1 MTKCNY
7 PKKVNIDTAT
17 YRKNLGRRIKKL
29 RGKVSPEDFANE
41 LGITART
48 LEAWETGKSIPTLAN
63 LILIAFLCSVS
74 LTELVTG
81 YSETDM

>member
-1 MTKCNY
+1 MRKCFY
-7 PKKVNIDTAT
+7 PKKVNLDTKT
-17 YRKNLGRRIKKL
+17 YRKALGRRIKLL
-29 RGKVSPEDFANE
+29 RGNDSPEEFANE

-63 LILIAFLCSVS
+63 LILIAFVRSVS

-81 YSETDM
+81 YSETVM